1 MNVFILGAGAP
12 ISGSKPSALKNISS
26 NTRAMDWQLHSF
38 KNLTSLDNVYYLGGY
53 HIEDVINQY
62 PELNFILMPDWQ
74 SSSPLDTFLSAP
86 LSGKACTITY
96 GDTLFRSDFISNF
109 ISSDADV
116 TVVVDSHWLARY
128 YSRKKEDI
136 DKAEV
141 LSIDS
146 ELLEFTGLV
155 HFGDKAV
162 ELIENSDRNVKH
174 KLAGK
179 KLLDLIDFM
188 RISGLSI
195 SYKDVKGEW
204 AEFNSPQDI
213 AHFVLGTKADTLSR
227 LESILKASY
236 IGEQHSFNAQEWHLE
251 SHKVLDDIRA
261 KFANKKLV
269 VRSSSN
275 AEDNWCS
282 SNAGGFDSILNVD
295 CNDATQLSS
304 AIKTVVDS
312 YGPSLSVSEEQVLVQ
327 EFLQDV
333 EMSGVVFTCTLESGA
348 PYYRFNFDDKTHST
362 ESVTSG
368 CSSDLRTVIVYK
380 YQSSVINSVA
390 PELAPVLKAVQELE
404 LLLGYDKL
412 DIEFAVDSQGKV
424 HLFQVRPM
432 LVNRESYE
440 TEQDRISQSLKSN
453 IIKYRERQATPPFA
467 FGDNALFANMP
478 DWNPAEIISTRP
490 KPLSLSLYQQLITN
504 EVWAKQRAQFGYKDV
519 RPHPLVVSFSGHPYV
534 DVRAS
539 FSSFIPESVPK
550 DSAVRIVNAYLD
562 ILNNNPGLHDK
573 IEFDVAFTIWTP
585 EFKQQAISRL
595 LPHGVLES
603 DIDFL
608 ESGLKAITKKALHR
622 LDDDISSIGQLTTR
636 RQSIKDSFISDLDK
650 SYMLL
655 DDCKNYGTLAFS
667 HAARAGFVAKTLLNS
682 LVQSNGLSKERRAHF
697 MCSFDTVAGQFEK
710 DKARF
715 SSGEITL
722 GELIDQYGHLRPGTY
737 EITTPAYWE
746 LPEHYLI
753 PKETKQIE
761 SQILGMEFTDDE
773 LLAMD
778 SLLEQ
783 IDPDLTTSAFIE
795 YVIRATQERERVK
808 FEFTKSLSK
817 ALDHLAKW
825 GNTIGLTRDEVSYLS
840 YTEIESIQLNRLT
853 PDDLPEII
861 EKRKA
866 DYQITKAIELPS
878 LISDASIFY
887 GFEQHSS
894 LPNYI
899 GLNRVIAEVASI
911 SNENTNLRGKI
922 VMIPQ
927 ADPGY
932 DWLFGHDIAGL
943 ITQFGGANSHMAIRS
958 AEVGLP
964 AAIGVGEK
972 LYESLLV
979 ANKLEL
985 DCLGQRLR
993 VLK

>member
-1 MNVFILGAGAP
+1 
-12 ISGSKPSALKNISS
+12 
-26 NTRAMDWQLHSF
+26 MDWQLHSF
-38 KNLTSLDNVYYLGGY
+38 KKLTSLDNVYYLGGY

-62 PELNFILMPDWQ
+62 PELNFIVMPDWQ
-74 SSSPLDTFLSAP
+74 SSSPLDTLLSAP

-128 YSRKKEDI
+128 YARKKEDI

-155 HFGDKAV
+155 HFGEKAV
-162 ELIENSDRNVKH
+162 ELIENSDRNVKQ

-188 RISGLSI
+188 RVNGLSI

-261 KFANKKLV
+261 KFANRKLV

-312 YGPSLSVSEEQVLVQ
+312 YGTSLSVSEEQVLVQ

-362 ESVTSG
+362 DSVTSG
-368 CSSDLRTVIVYK
+368 CSSDLRTVIIYK
-380 YQSSVINSVA
+380 YQSGVINSVA

-453 IIKYRERQATPPFA
+453 IIKYGERQAKPPFA

-504 EVWAKQRAQFGYKDV
+504 EVWAQQRAQFGYKDV

-573 IEFDVAFTIWTP
+573 IEFDVVFTIWTP
-585 EFKQQAISRL
+585 EFRQQAILRL

-608 ESGLKAITKKALHR
+608 ESGLKEITKKALHR
-622 LDDDISSIGQLTTR
+622 LGDDISSIEQLTIR
-636 RQSIKDSFISDLDK
+636 RQSIKDSSMSDLDK
-650 SYMLL
+650 SYTLL

-682 LVQSNGLSKERRAHF
+682 LVQSEGLSKERRSHF

-715 SSGEITL
+715 SSGEVTL

-753 PKETKQIE
+753 PKEAKQIE
-761 SQILGMEFTDDE
+761 SQSLGIEFTDDE
-773 LLAMD
+773 LFAMD

-783 IDPDLTTSAFIE
+783 IDPDLTTSAFID
-795 YVIRATQERERVK
+795 YLIKATQERERVK

-817 ALDHLAKW
+817 ALDHLVKW
-825 GNTIGLTRDEVSYLS
+825 GNAIGLTRDEVSYLS
-840 YTEIESIQLNRLT
+840 YAEIESIKLNRLT

-958 AEVGLP
+958 AEIGLP

>member
-12 ISGSKPSALKNISS
+12 VSGSKPSALKNISS

-38 KNLTSLDNVYYLGGY
+38 KSITSSDKVYFLGGY
-53 HIEDVINQY
+53 HIEEVISHY
-62 PELNFILMPDWQ
+62 PELNFIVMPDWQ
-74 SSSPLDTFLSAP
+74 STSPLDTLLSAP
-86 LSGKACTITY
+86 LSGQPCTVTY
-96 GDTLFRSDFISNF
+96 GDTLFRSDFINGF

-128 YSRKKEDI
+128 YARKKEDI

-141 LSIDS
+141 LSVDS

-155 HFGDKAV
+155 HFGEKAV
-162 ELIENSDRNVKH
+162 ALIENAARDVKQQM
-174 KLAGK
+174 AGK

-188 RISGLSI
+188 RLSGLSI

-204 AEFNSPQDI
+204 AEFNSPRDI
-213 AHFVLGTKADTLSR
+213 ANFVLGTKADTLAR
-227 LESILKASY
+227 LEHILKASY
-236 IGEQHSFNAQEWHLE
+236 VGEQHSFKAEKWHSE
-251 SHKVLDDIRA
+251 SDAVLGDIRK
-261 KFANKKLV
+261 KFADKKLV

-282 SNAGGFDSILNVD
+282 SNAGGFVSILDVD
-295 CNDATQLSS
+295 CNDTAQLSS
-304 AIKTVVDS
+304 AIKKVVDS
-312 YGPSLSVSEEQVLVQ
+312 YGPSSAVSGEQILVQ

-333 EMSGVVFTCTLESGA
+333 VMSGVVFTCTLESGA

-368 CSSDLRTVIVYK
+368 CCSDLRTVIVYK
-380 YQSSVINSVA
+380 YQPDAIHNVA
-390 PELAPVLKAVQELE
+390 PELEPVLKAVQELE
-404 LLLGYDKL
+404 VLLGFDKL
-412 DIEFAVDSQGKV
+412 DIEFAVDSRGKV

-432 LVNRESYE
+432 LVNNESYE
-440 TEQDRISQSLKSN
+440 TEHDRISQSLKSN
-453 IIKYRERQATPPFA
+453 ISRYTERQATPPFG
-467 FGDNALFANMP
+467 FGNKAVFANMP

-490 KPLSLSLYQQLITN
+490 RPLSLSLYQQLITN
-504 EVWAKQRAQFGYKDV
+504 EVWALQRAQFGYKDV
-519 RPHPLVVSFSGHPYV
+519 RPYPLVVSFSGHPYV

-539 FSSFIPESVPK
+539 FSSFIPGSVPK
-550 DSAVRIVNAYLD
+550 DSAVRIVNAYLE

-585 EFKQQAISRL
+585 EFKQQAVTRL
-595 LPHGVLES
+595 LPHGVQES

-608 ESGLKAITKKALHR
+608 ESGLKAITKQALQR
-622 LDDDISSIGQLTTR
+622 LDDDISSVEQLTTR
-636 RQSIKDSFISDLDK
+636 RQSINDTSISDLDK
-650 SYMLL
+650 SYALL

-682 LVQSNGLSKERRAHF
+682 LVHSGGLSEERRAQF
-697 MCSFDTVAGQFEK
+697 MSSFDTVAGQFEK

-753 PKETKQIE
+753 PKETKQTDNPNP
-761 SQILGMEFTDDE
+761 GMDFTDSE
-773 LLAMD
+773 LLAVA

-783 IDPDLTTSAFIE
+783 IDPDLTTNAFID
-795 YVIRATQERERVK
+795 YLVKATQERERVK

-817 ALDHLAKW
+817 ALDHLVKW
-825 GNTIGLTRDEVSYLS
+825 GNGIGLTRGDVSYLS
-840 YTEIESIQLNRLT
+840 YAEIESIKLNRLT
-853 PDDLPEII
+853 TDDLPDII
-861 EKRKA
+861 KKRKA

-878 LISDASIFY
+878 LINDASIFY

-899 GLNRVIAEVASI
+899 GLNRVIAEVVSI
-911 SNENTNLRGKI
+911 SKDSTNLRGKI

-958 AEVGLP
+958 AEIGLP

-972 LYESLLV
+972 LYETLSG

>member
-26 NTRAMDWQLHSF
+26 NTTAMDWQLHSF
-38 KNLTSLDNVYYLGGY
+38 KNITSLNNVYFLGGY
-53 HIEDVINQY
+53 HIEEVVNHY
-62 PELNFILMPDWQ
+62 PELNFIVMPDWQ
-74 SSSPLDTFLSAP
+74 STSPLDTLLSAP
-86 LSGKACTITY
+86 LCGKPCTVTY
-96 GDTLFRSDFISNF
+96 GDTLFRSDFINDF
-109 ISSDADV
+109 ISPDTDV

-128 YSRKKEDI
+128 YARKEEDI

-141 LSIDS
+141 LSVDS

-155 HFGDKAV
+155 YFGEKAV
-162 ELIENSDRNVKH
+162 ALIENAAQNVKQ
-174 KLAGK
+174 KMAGR

-188 RISGLSI
+188 SLSGLSI

-204 AEFNSPQDI
+204 AEFNSPRDI
-213 AHFVLGTKADTLSR
+213 ANFILGTKADTLAR
-227 LESILKASY
+227 LEPILKASF
-236 IGEQHSFNAQEWHLE
+236 IGEQHNFKAEEWLLDP
-251 SHKVLDDIRA
+251 HKVLDDIRG

-282 SNAGGFDSILNVD
+282 SNAGGFESILNVD
-295 CNDATQLSS
+295 CNDAAQLSS
-304 AIKTVVDS
+304 AIKKVVDS
-312 YGPSLSVSEEQVLVQ
+312 YGSSSAVSGEQILVQ

-333 EMSGVVFTCTLESGA
+333 AMSGVVFTCTLESGA

-368 CSSDLRTVIVYK
+368 CCSDLRTVVVYK
-380 YQSSVINSVA
+380 YQPDAIKSVA
-390 PELAPVLKAVQELE
+390 PELEPVLKAIQELE
-404 LLLGYDKL
+404 LLLGFDKL

-432 LVNRESYE
+432 LVNNESYE
-440 TEQDRISQSLKSN
+440 TEHDRISQSLKSN
-453 IIKYRERQATPPFA
+453 ISKYVERQATAPFV
-467 FGDNALFANMP
+467 FGNRAIFANMP

-490 KPLSLSLYQQLITN
+490 RPLALSLYQQLITN

-550 DSAVRIVNAYLD
+550 ESAVRIVNAYLE
-562 ILNNNPGLHDK
+562 ILSNNPELHDK
-573 IEFDVAFTIWTP
+573 IEFDIAFTIWTP
-585 EFKQQAISRL
+585 ELKQQALTRL
-595 LPHGVLES
+595 LKHGVLES

-608 ESGLKAITKKALHR
+608 ESGLKALTKQALHR
-622 LDDDISSIGQLTTR
+622 LDDDISSIEQLTTR
-636 RQSIKDSFISDLDK
+636 RQSINDTSISGLDK
-650 SYMLL
+650 SYALL

-682 LVQSNGLSKERRAHF
+682 LVLSGGLSEERRAHF
-697 MCSFDTVAGQFEK
+697 MCSFDTVAGQFEH

-722 GELIDQYGHLRPGTY
+722 GELIDRYGHLRPGTY

-753 PKETKQIE
+753 PKETKSLE
-761 SQILGMEFTDDE
+761 NSSLGIDFTDGE

-783 IDPDLTTSAFIE
+783 IDADLTTEAFID
-795 YVIRATQERERVK
+795 YLIKATQERERVK

-817 ALDHLAKW
+817 ALDHLVKW
-825 GNTIGLTRDEVSYLS
+825 GNSIGLTRDEVSYLS
-840 YTEIESIQLNRLT
+840 YAEIESIKLNRLT
-853 PDDLPEII
+853 SDDLPDII
-861 EKRKA
+861 NKRKA

-878 LISDASIFY
+878 LIDDESIFY

-899 GLNRVIAEVASI
+899 GLNSVIAEVESI
-911 SNENTNLRGKI
+911 SDDNANLRGKI

-958 AEVGLP
+958 AEIGLP

>member
-1 MNVFILGAGAP
+1 
-12 ISGSKPSALKNISS
+12 
-26 NTRAMDWQLHSF
+26 MDWQLHSF
-38 KNLTSLDNVYYLGGY
+38 KNLTSLGNVYYLGGY

-62 PELNFILMPDWQ
+62 PELNFIVMPEWQ
-74 SSSPLDTFLSAP
+74 STSPLDTLLSAP

-96 GDTLFRSDFISNF
+96 GDTLFRSDFINNF

-128 YSRKKEDI
+128 YARKKEDI

-162 ELIENSDRNVKH
+162 ELIENSDRNVKQ
-174 KLAGK
+174 KLSGK

-236 IGEQHSFNAQEWHLE
+236 IGEQHSFNALEWHLE

-295 CNDATQLSS
+295 GNDATQLSS

-368 CSSDLRTVIVYK
+368 CSSDLRTVIIYK
-380 YQSSVINSVA
+380 YQSGVINSVA

-440 TEQDRISQSLKSN
+440 TEQDRISQSLKLN
-453 IIKYRERQATPPFA
+453 IIKYGERQATPPFA

-490 KPLSLSLYQQLITN
+490 KPLSMSLYQQLITN

-585 EFKQQAISRL
+585 EFRQQALLRL

-603 DIDFL
+603 DIDLL
-608 ESGLKAITKKALHR
+608 ESGLKEITKKALHR
-622 LDDDISSIGQLTTR
+622 LDDDIASIEQLTSR
-636 RQSIKDSFISDLDK
+636 RQYINDSAITDLDK
-650 SYMLL
+650 SYALL

-682 LVQSNGLSKERRAHF
+682 LVQSEGLSKERRADF
-697 MCSFDTVAGQFEK
+697 MCSFDTVAGQFER

-715 SSGEITL
+715 SAGQITL

-753 PKETKQIE
+753 PKEAKQIE
-761 SQILGMEFTDDE
+761 TQSLGMEFTDDE

-783 IDPDLTTSAFIE
+783 IDPDLTTSAFID
-795 YVIRATQERERVK
+795 YLIRATQERERVK

-817 ALDHLAKW
+817 ALDHLVKW
-825 GNTIGLTRDEVSYLS
+825 GNAIGLTRDEVSYLS
-840 YTEIESIQLNRLT
+840 YAEIESIKLNRLI

-899 GLNRVIAEVASI
+899 GLNRVIAEVASL

-958 AEVGLP
+958 AEIGLP
-964 AAIGVGEK
+964 AAIGVGAK